1 MRNVSG
7 STAAEKRLIK
17 AVQGAVGAVQDGS
30 IGTQTLT
37 DLARVVGAD
46 CWPLGLDIY
55 GCPTIIAKDLT
66 PAAVKAPLANY
77 ANAISGS
84 FSYNQEPCS
93 ILVSNG
99 ECYRSEGCHA
109 HLGKPES
116 VLYRCNDGT
125 LGIKRMMSAGQLP
138 LDVTWA
144 IGGLGLLGNYDP
156 AAEGFT
162 GKYSDVLLK
171 NTHTM
176 VGCKAGFVY
185 LVYIGSMTGEQVNA
199 HAKRLGLDY
208 AVMLDGGHVS
218 AINSE
223 SSRINTAQK
232 QYYIVQAL

>member
-37 DLARVVGAD
+37 DLARVVGAE

-55 GCPTIIAKDLT
+55 GCPTIIARDLT
-66 PAAVKAPLANY
+66 PAAVKAPLANFS
-77 ANAISGS
+77 NAISGS
-84 FSYNQEPCS
+84 FSYKEKPCS
-93 ILVSNG
+93 ILISG
-99 ECYRSEGCHA
+99 GKCYCSASCHA

-116 VLYRCNDGT
+116 VLYRTSSGEF
-125 LGIKRMMSAGQLP
+125 GISHMMSAGQLP

-144 IGGLGLLGNYDP
+144 IGGLGLLDNFNP
-156 AAEGFT
+156 VAEGFT
-162 GKYSDVLLK
+162 GAYSDVLRK
-171 NTHTM
+171 TSHTM
-176 VGCKAGFVY
+176 VGCKGGFVY

-199 HAKRLGLDY
+199 HAKRLGLEY

-223 SSRINTAQK
+223 SSRINTAQR
-232 QYYIVQAL
+232 QYYIVQGV

>member
-7 STAAEKRLIK
+7 ATPAEKRLIK

-46 CWPLGLDIY
+46 CWPLALDIY

-66 PAAVKAPLANY
+66 PAAVKAPLANFS
-77 ANAISGS
+77 NAISGS
-84 FSYNQEPCS
+84 FSYKEKPCS
-93 ILVSNG
+93 ILISNG
-99 ECYRSEGCHA
+99 ECYCSASCHA

-116 VLYRCNDGT
+116 VLYRLKDGT
-125 LGIKRMMSAGQLP
+125 LGISRMMSAGQLP

-156 AAEGFT
+156 VAEGFT

-176 VGCKAGFVY
+176 VGCKGGFVY
-185 LVYIGSMTGEQVNA
+185 LVYIGSMTAQQVNA
-199 HAKRLGLDY
+199 HAQKLGLDY

-223 SSRINTAQK
+223 SSRINTAQR